1 MFCNYCGKSIQDD
14 ARVCAYCGR
23 IVGTAPPP
31 QRLMRSRYDR
41 KVAGVA
47 AGFANYTRSDV
58 TLWRLIWVLA
68 GIFLFPLGEIAYL
81 IAWIVMPEE
90 PEAMPSNNAVAV
102 QNHQ

>member
-1 MFCNYCGKSIQDD
+1 MFCNYCGKNIQDD

-23 IVGTAPPP
+23 IVGGPVPA
-31 QRLMRSRYDR
+31 QRLMRYRYNR
-41 KVAGVA
+41 QIGGVA

-68 GIFLFPLGEIAYL
+68 GIFLFPLGEIAYV

-90 PEAMPSNNAVAV
+90 PQALPANGVVAA
-102 QNHQ
+102 QSQ